1 MKNNFSELFD
11 HMDAGELDELL
22 AGVQNE
28 PLDGMTARRIR
39 EAALEN
45 AGLAEQKTQR
55 PKRRRW
61 LYGTLAACLA
71 LILGL
76 GTYAYAMEN
85 KAYNEAVRF
94 FNENHLSID
103 GLTRGEIKAVYR
115 DITTASF
122 TYAKT
127 AEVIGK
133 GLSTARV
140 DGYAIP
146 QEVPDALTPE
156 QVQAMWNDY
165 HLGLNRKGIR
175 YSIDYVETINERGVY
190 LGVEKCIVSKY
201 DGPTL
206 LWQADIRTYVADKCY
221 PVTDGVIVCGQT
233 EITDSRQNQSAWMTK
248 LDENGHEVWRR
259 RLENGFL
266 DEYICTVVA
275 EDGGYAVISRGDYKT
290 VCFSRYSADG
300 QRTHMKKMD
309 LGNYGVMGAA
319 RLGDGY
325 LVQLGSWTESEF
337 ARIVRLDHDGNLI
350 GDFSYSG
357 EDTWYYITDMAEFD
371 GKVYLSAYA
380 VPKLP
385 EDEANAGGRDEI
397 AGVLNVL
404 FKRLESGEDDG
415 WYITDEELTPMMRDN
430 YTAVLLVCD
439 PDGGQPETFYQ
450 VEGSLGG
457 KLSVSEQGELLWDV
471 ESFASTF
478 FSPATSAFSIG
489 GTCQVYRYTFDG
501 SGTLVSQVKTDET
514 TMYRR

>member
-1 MKNNFSELFD
+1 MKSNFSELFNR
-11 HMDAGELDELL
+11 MDAGELDEML
-22 AGVQNE
+22 AGVQSE
-28 PLDGMTARRIR
+28 GLDEVTARRIR

-85 KAYNEAVRF
+85 KVYNEAVRF

-165 HLGLNRKGIR
+165 HLGLNRKGIH
-175 YSIDYVETINERGVY
+175 YDIDYAETIDEKGVY
-190 LGVEKCIVSKY
+190 LGMEKCIVSKY
-201 DGPTL
+201 DGATL

-233 EITDSRQNQSAWMTK
+233 EITESRQNQSAWMTK
-248 LDENGHEVWRR
+248 LDDNGHEVWRR
-259 RLENGFL
+259 RLDNGFL
-266 DEYICTVVA
+266 DEFICTVVE
-275 EDGGYAVISRGDYKT
+275 EDEGYAVLSRGDYRT
-290 VCFSRYSADG
+290 LCLSRYAADG
-300 QRTHMKKMD
+300 QRTLLKKLD
-309 LGNYGVMGAA
+309 VGDYGVSNAV
-319 RLGDGY
+319 RFGDGY
-325 LVQLGSWTESEF
+325 LVQLSSYVENEH

-350 GDFSYSG
+350 DDFSYSA
-357 EDTWYYITDMAEFD
+357 EDAQYYITDMAEFG

-380 VPKLP
+380 VPLLAD
-385 EDEANAGGRDEI
+385 DESSAGGRYEI
-397 AGVLNVL
+397 ATVLNEL
-404 FKRLESGEDDG
+404 FERLESGEG
-415 WYITDEELTPMMRDN
+415 NAWEISDEELTPMVRAN

-439 PDGGQPETFYQ
+439 PRGGEPETFYSA
-450 VEGSLGG
+450 EGSLGG
-457 KLSVSEQGELLWDV
+457 KLTVNEQGEMTWDV
-471 ESFASTF
+471 ESIASTF
-478 FSPATSAFSIG
+478 FSPATSSFTIG

-514 TMYRR
+514 TVYRR